1 MKKINWKT
9 HFIELITVVI
19 GISLAFMLNR
29 NYEEAKAT
37 KKSYESLK
45 TIIDELK
52 RNDTLV
58 VNGLKYH
65 TSLLSQIR
73 EDPKLAVMS
82 IKPSNLSNLAWDLSK
97 STELSNLVEY
107 DLYLRLTELY
117 SFQSVLLATNTEA
130 GQLIASVSVYSNMMI
145 DFYYSLGLVDENKI
159 VESPISWK
167 SGWTGIFEDII
178 AMETLLSNEYPRI
191 INELEL
197 IRE

>member
-1 MKKINWKT
+1 
-9 HFIELITVVI
+9 
-19 GISLAFMLNR
+19 
-29 NYEEAKAT
+29 
-37 KKSYESLK
+37 
-45 TIIDELK
+45 
-52 RNDTLV
+52 